1 METTMATKKITIEVE
16 VPEDLNKEVLERLWK
31 AFITWISMK
40 KLRETLSDEELEEIF
55 THVEEKVWQRHKQLS
70 ST

>member
-1 METTMATKKITIEVE
+1 MATKKIVVEIEV
-16 VPEDLNKEVLERLWK
+16 PGDLNDEALERLWK
-31 AFITWISMK
+31 AFLAWISMK

-55 THVEEKVWQRHKQLS
+55 TNVEDRVWLRHKQSS